1 MNILITTGIYPPDVG
16 GPAKFVPLISKHLS
30 NENEVRIIT
39 LSEDT
44 KLNQDEKNQV
54 HRIKRNQNKIIRFL
68 KTVFSIIKF
77 GKNVEVIFVNG
88 LWLEVYIANLVLR
101 KKIVRKIVGDPVWEK
116 LFTQNKIFDSF
127 DTFQKNTYNFKVQL
141 YKYIRNIVIRSANI
155 IIVPSNHLYEFVKNI
170 NFSGELIKINNGTLI
185 TDALEKNFKETN
197 FLIVSRLVKHKNI
210 DLIIKSLYN
219 LKNKYSLDFNLDI
232 VGEGPDRSKLN
243 NLINHLNL
251 NSCVNLVGSK
261 HGEDLENFYKNS
273 NYFLQISSYEGMPH
287 TILEAMNHKLVI
299 IASNFGGNYELI
311 GENIYGYLVESIKEN
326 EIVKAIKVAVDD
338 IDKESKVIKAKE
350 MIEKEYNIESTI
362 KSYSEIILKNDKK

>member
-30 NENEVRIIT
+30 NENEVKIIT
-39 LSEDT
+39 LSEDS

-68 KTVFSIIKF
+68 RTVLSIIKF

-127 DTFQKNTYNFKVQL
+127 DTFQKNTYNFKIQL

-170 NFSGELIKINNGTLI
+170 NYSGELIKINNGTLL

-232 VGEGPDRSKLN
+232 VGEGPERSNLN
-243 NLINHLNL
+243 DLINHLNL

-261 HGEDLENFYKNS
+261 HGQELENFYKNS
-273 NYFLQISSYEGMPH
+273 NYLLQISSYEGMPH

-311 GENIYGYLVESIKEN
+311 GENIHGYLVESIKEN
-326 EIVKAIKVAVDD
+326 DIVSAIKIAVDD

-350 MIEKEYNIESTI
+350 LIAKEYDIKSTI
-362 KSYSEIILKNDKK
+362 KNYSEVILKND

>member
-39 LSEDT
+39 LSEDS

-54 HRIKRNQNKIIRFL
+54 YRIERNQNKIIRFL
-68 KTVFSIIKF
+68 KTFLSIIKF

-127 DTFQKNTYNFKVQL
+127 DTFQINTYNFKIQL

-170 NFSGELIKINNGTLI
+170 NFSGELIKINNGTLL

-232 VGEGPDRSKLN
+232 VGEGPERSNLN
-243 NLINHLNL
+243 DLINHLNL
-251 NSCVNLVGSK
+251 EKN
-261 HGEDLENFYKNS
+261 NFK
-273 NYFLQISSYEGMPH
+273 F
-287 TILEAMNHKLVI
+287 
-299 IASNFGGNYELI
+299 
-311 GENIYGYLVESIKEN
+311 
-326 EIVKAIKVAVDD
+326 
-338 IDKESKVIKAKE
+338 
-350 MIEKEYNIESTI
+350 
-362 KSYSEIILKNDKK
+362 